1 MVKKNQRTFA
11 FDMPTG
17 LGCSSRIMSC
27 ARVGIIAH
35 WFCLLFYITRLGC
48 IAHNLACLLRSNIIL
63 YYLLE
68 YNISICILVHCLIE
82 RGWLLVGEHDN
93 SGHIRPGP
101 VLHLPAAASA
111 WYPLIAIAMVSTA
124 ASAFNTSRVR
134 CIVLGFW
141 NYSCL
146 EPCDGA
152 RLANKR
158 SRSACF
164 F

>member
-1 MVKKNQRTFA
+1 MFA

-17 LGCSSRIMSC
+17 LGCSFRIMSC

-35 WFCLLFYITRLGC
+35 WFCLLFYRTRLGY
-48 IAHNLACLLRSNIIL
+48 IAHNLACLLRSIIIL
-63 YYLLE
+63 YYLRE

-101 VLHLPAAASA
+101 ASPGCCVCVV
-111 WYPLIAIAMVSTA
+111 PLIAIAMVSTA
-124 ASAFNTSRVR
+124 ASAFNPSRVR
-134 CIVLGFW
+134 CIVVGFW

-146 EPCDGA
+146 EPADGA

-158 SRSACF
+158 SPSACIF
-164 F
+164 